1 MEKGS
6 GRYYGVVADFAAYLA
21 LLDNWDLPGLTGPP
35 DKWDILQMPL
45 PVIVWVNSVVRPLF
59 GANFI
64 IPKVSSPHLPPVGTT
79 APETAGTT
87 TAAAPTE
94 SGEM

>member
-6 GRYYGVVADFAAYLA
+6 GRYYGVMADFAAYLA

-64 IPKVSSPHLPPVGTT
+64 IPKASSPRSPATGQTETT
-79 APETAGTT
+79 R
-87 TAAAPTE
+87 AAAPTA